1 MPIYTYAKHIQIY
14 RRSSITTIM
23 ADQTLFE
30 AKKTSTNNF
39 FAYWRVGAAFHPDNP
54 WDNPRYPLLA
64 SRQALADPAALAAF
78 DASPEARRREWEQ
91 RMHGDR
97 VRPGNLAVF
106 NDNIFRQQDANRE
119 DLRPPLPTPAVTAP
133 AGGTGGGGPGALSNI
148 SPRTVVT
155 AGQQQQQQ
163 PPQPPPPSPE
173 DRTPANVRAIAQG
186 FAPSL
191 RRFGVEIEM
200 LRILGYGGNGV
211 VSLFR
216 VQNRNR
222 DARNRRKFVLKQ
234 LLRADANLL
243 REKQFTTVRCLYVPR
258 GDIHTCVLTQVY
270 TIGPQALQAHCP
282 NPAVAGRDPER
293 CESPG
298 GPRHGSTARRIEH
311 VDAARIHAPRG
322 SLDVHHELCES
333 QEKHSG

>member
-1 MPIYTYAKHIQIY
+1 MPIYTYANHIQTHL
-14 RRSSITTIM
+14 RSIITTIM

-30 AKKTSTNNF
+30 AKRASTNNF
-39 FAYWRVGAAFHPDNP
+39 FAYWRVGAVFHPDNP

-64 SRQALADPAALAAF
+64 PRQTLADPAALASF
-78 DASPEARRREWEQ
+78 DASPETRKREWEQ

-119 DLRPPLPTPAVTAP
+119 DLRPPLPTAAVVAP

-155 AGQQQQQQ
+155 AGQQQQ
-163 PPQPPPPSPE
+163 PPQPPPPPSSE

-186 FAPSL
+186 FAPGFAPSL

-200 LRILGYGGNGV
+200 LRVLGHGGNGV

-243 REKQFTTVRCLYVPR
+243 REKQFTTVRSRCVPR
-258 GDIHTCVLTQVY
+258 GDV
-270 TIGPQALQAHCP
+270 
-282 NPAVAGRDPER
+282 
-293 CESPG
+293 
-298 GPRHGSTARRIEH
+298 
-311 VDAARIHAPRG
+311 HAY
-322 SLDVHHELCES
+322 
-333 QEKHSG
+333 

>member
-1 MPIYTYAKHIQIY
+1 
-14 RRSSITTIM
+14 M

-30 AKKTSTNNF
+30 AKKASTNNF
-39 FAYWRVGAAFHPDNP
+39 FAYWRVGAAFNPDKP

-64 SRQALADPAALAAF
+64 PRQTLADPAALAAF

-119 DLRPPLPTPAVTAP
+119 DLRPPLPTAAVVAA
-133 AGGTGGGGPGALSNI
+133 AGGTGGADPGASSNI
-148 SPRTVVT
+148 SPRTVGT
-155 AGQQQQQQ
+155 AGQQQQQ
-163 PPQPPPPSPE
+163 QPPPPSPE

-200 LRILGYGGNGV
+200 LRVLGHGGNGV
-211 VSLFR
+211 VSLLR

-243 REKQFTTVRCLYVPR
+243 REKQFTTVRSRCVPR
-258 GDIHTCVLTQVY
+258 GDV
-270 TIGPQALQAHCP
+270 
-282 NPAVAGRDPER
+282 
-293 CESPG
+293 
-298 GPRHGSTARRIEH
+298 
-311 VDAARIHAPRG
+311 HAY
-322 SLDVHHELCES
+322 
-333 QEKHSG
+333 